1 MERSKL
7 YLRYRYVPDIVDVR
21 SFIVLILV
29 VWRNK
34 NKIKVCLIIFAFDV
48 SRVRCHVS
56 PSWHPALITLALLTS
71 LCVWDSVTLMRST
84 NTELAD
90 VTRHVAC
97 HEVVTRL
104 FPGPRLSPH
113 WPRVPGVRENS
124 PRLRP
129 GLRGPD
135 TRQTETRA
143 RDNTRAG
150 WPHLAQCSQDY
161 VAFFCEIL
169 MRKNIT
175 LCITF

>member
-1 MERSKL
+1 M
-7 YLRYRYVPDIVDVR
+7 YYVPDIVDVR

-48 SRVRCHVS
+48 SRVRCQVS

-71 LCVWDSVTLMRST
+71 LCVWDSVTLVRST

-150 WPHLAQCSQDY
+150 RPHLAQCSQ
-161 VAFFCEIL
+161 
-169 MRKNIT
+169 N
-175 LCITF
+175 